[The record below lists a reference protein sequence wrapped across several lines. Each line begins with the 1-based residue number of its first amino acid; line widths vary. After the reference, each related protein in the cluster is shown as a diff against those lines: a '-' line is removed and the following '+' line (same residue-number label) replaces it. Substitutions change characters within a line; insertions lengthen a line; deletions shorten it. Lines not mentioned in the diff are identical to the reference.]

1 MRNVCIRYIANV
13 IFLRRNLRLEIK
25 LIWNRDVEKEIEDL
39 KDYAKN
45 FEAIIREFNE
55 KVNEISEI
63 ERSS

>member
-1 MRNVCIRYIANV
+1 MYVFVNRYIANV